1 MFNLKQNYK
10 DKQTVDILQSVYRNA
25 CLAHKATI
33 DVLGRCRNNDLYGEL
48 AKEQD
53 RYKAVSLRARR
64 ELANRGLAA
73 YEAPAYVRAMVK
85 TGIAMKT
92 ATDNSTSRLAEIMY
106 RGTTMGITDMQRT
119 LNRSRAADGD
129 IRARAE
135 KLLEREQQFCDDL
148 KRCL

>member
-1 MFNLKQNYK
+1 
-10 DKQTVDILQSVYRNA
+10 
-25 CLAHKATI
+25 
-33 DVLGRCRNNDLYGEL
+33 
-48 AKEQD
+48 
-53 RYKAVSLRARR
+53 
-64 ELANRGLAA
+64 
-73 YEAPAYVRAMVK
+73 MVK

-148 KRCL
+148 KRFL